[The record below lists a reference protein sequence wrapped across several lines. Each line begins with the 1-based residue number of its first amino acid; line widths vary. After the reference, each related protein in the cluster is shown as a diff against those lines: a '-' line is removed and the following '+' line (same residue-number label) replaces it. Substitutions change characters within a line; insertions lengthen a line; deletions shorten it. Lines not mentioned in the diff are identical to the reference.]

1 MFYTISAATEFT
13 TLFFSCDSL
22 LLAPSSV
29 ISPISSSAWIQR
41 IYKSKTKYEI
51 LWKYT
56 IIFLL
61 CSRALSHNRVCVIA
75 FWREL
80 DKVLIENFPRF
91 FPSLLFR
98 FIVYR
103 DLKPANILLDENGHV
118 RISDLGLA
126 CDFRWVCCV
135 LEIIRFSSLPVWL
148 EETFPPYNTLRTHCF
163 TMSRLLCKCVSNFM
177 MKIFNFLF
185 RIHANSPSHEQQKE
199 TSCICRNSRLH
210 VSFLLNSSRN
220 FPTWHSICTYIY
232 LSSISIHTT
241 SFLLRQGSRGV
252 MQRNELW

>member
-1 MFYTISAATEFT
+1 MKIHNN
-13 TLFFSCDSL
+13 FFVVL
-22 LLAPSSV
+22 
-29 ISPISSSAWIQR
+29 
-41 IYKSKTKYEI
+41 
-51 LWKYT
+51 
-56 IIFLL
+56 
-61 CSRALSHNRVCVIA
+61 SRALSQ
-75 FWREL
+75 
-80 DKVLIENFPRF
+80 
-91 FPSLLFR
+91 
-98 FIVYR
+98 
-103 DLKPANILLDENGHV
+103 
-118 RISDLGLA
+118 
-126 CDFRWVCCV
+126 
-135 LEIIRFSSLPVWL
+135 SSLCNRILAWTRQGLNWKLSTVFSLSSVQVHCLSRSKACKYTARRERTRQNQRFGSCVRFQVSLCVWNY
-148 EETFPPYNTLRTHCF
+148 TFFLSSCLVGGNFSALQYTKNPLLTI
-163 TMSRLLCKCVSNFM
+163 SRLLCKCVSNFM